1 MKLELLNDDITIELL
16 DGGLQGPPGLPGVG
30 GSQTSPPY
38 PIATALSALR
48 VVCLNDSN
56 ALILADSSILS
67 HAFRLVGLM
76 QIAVSTGTATPLVRG
91 ILSDGSWNWDT
102 SKPIWLGTAGFLTQ
116 TPPVTGFQVQVATP
130 LTTNTIHFEI
140 QEIVEL

>member
-1 MKLELLNDDITIELL
+1 MKLELLNDELVIQL
-16 DGGLQGPPGLPGVG
+16 VDVGLQGPPGLPGVG

-38 PIATALSALR
+38 PVATALSALR

-56 ALILADSSILS
+56 ALILADSSTLS
-67 HAFRLVGLM
+67 HAFRLVGLL
-76 QIAVSTGTATPLVRG
+76 QVALNSGTATPLVRG
-91 ILSDGSWNWDT
+91 IVSDASWSWDT

-116 TPPVTGFQVQVATP
+116 TPPLTGFQVQVATP

-140 QEIVEL
+140 QEILEL